1 MARYVMEDEAPTP
14 QGRYVIEEQPGSNI
28 RPWSSVPFEAV
39 GNIPSSAVNFAKGIY
54 QSVRHPVDTGEA
66 LIKAGAGAVRNMIPE
81 QYQSQRQ
88 WAIDASKTADAI
100 GQFYKDRYGSMEGLK
115 NAVAT
120 DPVGVMSDASA
131 LLSVGAAIAPKAGK
145 LEGILKAGAS
155 ATNPVGLA
163 ATAAQKTL
171 NPTARF
177 LMNSAVKPLAKAHKT
192 GDAQIAVDTLLK
204 YGISPTE
211 RGVDKL
217 QSVLDDLN
225 QQITGKIAVSG
236 AGKSVSRE
244 NVMGALGDTRKK
256 FTAQVNPTADL
267 NAIQQVGDEFASHPY
282 FQQVEAKGQ
291 ALQDAL
297 DKARKGK
304 VQALQAAGKLKTF
317 AAQQENLAHGGGI
330 KTAPIQ
336 PENQLYINAGSTGRA
351 ALSPS
356 AYPTPLAPRFPGRY
370 TSNIERVPE
379 GLSGYADAM
388 KAYAAKRAEAA
399 AAQNALDKWNATR
412 GNLPVDVAQQI
423 KQGTY
428 KVLKGKYGEVGSA
441 STEAQ
446 KALARG
452 LKENI
457 AQVVP
462 GIGALNAEES
472 RLLKTLSVTERRALM
487 DMNKNPLGLAALAGN
502 PTGFAAF
509 MADRSAAFK
518 ALVARISNRT
528 AQGAQ
533 FTSNNLATPAVVSGL
548 LGNAVQNDQR

>member
-81 QYQSQRQ
+81 QYQSQRHE
-88 WAIDASKTADAI
+88 AIEASKTADAI
-100 GQFYKDRYGSMEGLK
+100 GQFYKDRYGSMEGFK

-120 DPVGVMSDASA
+120 DPVGVLSDASA

-163 ATAAQKTL
+163 ATAAQKML

-225 QQITGKIAVSG
+225 QQIAGKIAVSG

-244 NVMGALGDTRKK
+244 NVMRALEDTRKK

-317 AAQQENLAHGGGI
+317 AAQQENLAH
-330 KTAPIQ
+330 
-336 PENQLYINAGSTGRA
+336 
-351 ALSPS
+351 
-356 AYPTPLAPRFPGRY
+356 
-370 TSNIERVPE
+370 IERVPE

-388 KAYAAKRAEAA
+388 KAYAAAKRAEA

-518 ALVARISNRT
+518 ALVARIANRT

-533 FTSNNLATPAVVSGL
+533 FTSNNLATPAVASGL